1 MRQAIGRKLR
11 SRAGESIAE
20 TLVSVLIAAV
30 ALVMLAGMISTTL
43 RLVEDSSKKI
53 EAYYTANDALTK
65 LSVLEN
71 EDVTTYSGTI
81 SIKVDPDLSEAII
94 SEAISIPAKNVTFY
108 QNGNY
113 SDAKRTVCAYGEA

>member
-71 EDVTTYSGTI
+71 PDVTTYSGTI
-81 SIKVDPDLSEAII
+81 SINIEENSGLSET
-94 SEAISIPAKNVTFY
+94 ISIPAKIVTFY

>member
-30 ALVMLAGMISTTL
+30 ALVMLAGMISTTV

-65 LSVLEN
+65 LSDLEN
-71 EDVTTYSGTI
+71 ADVTTYSGTI
-81 SIKVDPDLSEAII
+81 SIKADPDI
-94 SEAISIPAKNVTFY
+94 SEVISIPAKDVTFY

>member
-1 MRQAIGRKLR
+1 MRKMRQAIGRKLR

-65 LSVLEN
+65 LSDLEKA
-71 EDVTTYSGTI
+71 DVTTYSGTI
-81 SIKVDPDLSEAII
+81 SIKADTSI
-94 SEAISIPAKNVTFY
+94 SEVISIPAKDVTCY

-113 SDAKRTVCAYGEA
+113 YDAKRTVCAYGEA

>member
-1 MRQAIGRKLR
+1 MRKMRQAIGRKLR

-71 EDVTTYSGTI
+71 ADVTTYSGTI
-81 SIKVDPDLSEAII
+81 SIKVDPDL